1 MSDIRDKIVESAVA
15 FRNATFK
22 MSGHSKMIEEA
33 QKRNFKFDGK
43 EPTPEFLAFLKK
55 HEGAIE
61 AEREMVESTSKLIQV
76 VDEYNAMNGIVRDDN
91 K

>member
-1 MSDIRDKIVESAVA
+1 MSDIKDKIVESAVA
-15 FRNATFK
+15 FRDATFK
-22 MSGHSKMIEEA
+22 MSGHSEMIKEA
-33 QKRNFKFDGK
+33 QKRNFKLDGK

>member
-15 FRNATFK
+15 FRDATFK
-22 MSGHSKMIEEA
+22 MSGHSEMIEEA

-76 VDEYNAMNGIVRDDN
+76 VDEYNAIQGKV
-91 K
+91 KHQ

>member
-1 MSDIRDKIVESAVA
+1 MSDIKDKIVESAVA

-61 AEREMVESTSKLIQV
+61 AEREMVESTNKLIQV
-76 VDEYNAMNGIVRDDN
+76 VDEYNAMNGIVRNDN

>member
-1 MSDIRDKIVESAVA
+1 MSDIKDKIVESAVA

-43 EPTPEFLAFLKK
+43 EPTPEFVAFLKK